1 MVCPADI
8 SCTEDLP
15 GLARLLA
22 SASISVGNNI
32 RRGAGPGRICSMRR
46 TVGALAALQNWL
58 AVMAIPMRQPGSV
71 TSSNPWKINS
81 EIGDLSEDYL
91 GQRQGL
97 VKPLLRFRRYDAPLE
112 AGWLKD
118 QLMRDFSAV
127 ELEALRDFTNPSNV
141 DRLYEL
147 GGEAA
152 KKQIRA
158 DHLPDH
164 FKVEAGAS

>member
-1 MVCPADI
+1 VIGDGEAL
-8 SCTEDLP
+8 TLT
-15 GLARLLA
+15 LLQWM
-22 SASISVGNNI
+22 SA
-32 RRGAGPGRICSMRR
+32 
-46 TVGALAALQNWL
+46 
-58 AVMAIPMRQPGSV
+58 
-71 TSSNPWKINS
+71 SSNPWKINS

-97 VKPLLRFRRYDAPLE
+97 EKPLVRFRRYDAPLE

-127 ELEALRDFTNPSNV
+127 ELEVLRDFTNPSNV

-147 GGEAA
+147 GCEAA
-152 KKQIRA
+152 NKQIRV